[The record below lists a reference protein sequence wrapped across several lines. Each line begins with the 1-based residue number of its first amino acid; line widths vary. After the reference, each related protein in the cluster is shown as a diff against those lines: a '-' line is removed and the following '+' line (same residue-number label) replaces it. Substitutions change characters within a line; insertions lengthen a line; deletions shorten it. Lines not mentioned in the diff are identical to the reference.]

1 MSRADSEDDEPHT
14 FTFREQLA
22 KRALSGWDELNREF
36 TESCWF
42 YLGEWPSETLWATK
56 KKKKVFTLVLVFF
69 LVKETLDPHR
79 KLKKE
84 FRRVLVELKKRPV
97 VRTVQKRSAASE
109 KQSSFR
115 IFRCGSP

>member
-56 KKKKVFTLVLVFF
+56 KKKKGFYSRIGF
-69 LVKETLDPHR
+69 LFGERNFGPAQ
-79 KLKKE
+79 E
-84 FRRVLVELKKRPV
+84 AKKRVPPG
-97 VRTVQKRSAASE
+97 
-109 KQSSFR
+109 F
-115 IFRCGSP
+115 G